1 MCGLAGFTSTGGN
14 SRTVVASMLESL
26 VHRGPDSS
34 GTHFGSTITL
44 GHRRLVI
51 IDPYGGDQPCV
62 DSLTGDALIFNG
74 EIYAYQKHADQLR
87 SAGIKLKDK
96 SDTEVLF
103 RTLQC
108 YGVKK
113 TLDKVDGMFAF
124 AYFDGKHR
132 TLSLVRD
139 RFGEKPLFYGVR
151 DGQLVF
157 ASEIKALRKHPAFR
171 NVGLDPNAV
180 HRFLTFE
187 YLPGDE
193 SGYEHIRKLKPGTIV
208 TFKDGELDEQIYWR
222 PKIGGAPRGLTEDNA
237 LDELDQLL
245 NESVRQRLIA
255 DVPVGLFLSGGV
267 DSGLLT
273 AMAQRHAQNITA
285 YTVKMPDQSY
295 DETPHAKRIAQ
306 HCGVEHKIV
315 ELTDSDVS
323 EAFGSVADMLD
334 EPLADYSLLP
344 TYMVCRAARK
354 GMTVALSG
362 DGGDELFGGYAS
374 FKAQRLAPLMQ
385 YIPKSIGAG
394 LRGILSL
401 LPNSEGYM
409 NNIFVAQHVSQ
420 GFGRPVDRQNF
431 YWMAPF
437 TDAEKYSLWHDDF
450 RPLGEKAEVFKSI
463 NDTNE
468 PTGSIE
474 RLLSQFTRNY
484 LPEDILAKVD
494 RASMMNSLEVRAPFL
509 SREFAEFALSLPAN
523 WKVHGGTTKFLL
535 KKLAARYLPA
545 DLVYQPKH
553 GFGLPL
559 SELLR
564 GPLRERVTDVLLD
577 RTNPVAGWFKKPVI
591 ESILS
596 SHMSARQDHRKK
608 IWTLFVLFSIA
619 AREW

>member
-1 MCGLAGFTSTGGN
+1 MCGLAGFTGGN

-362 DGGDELFGGYAS
+362 DGGDELFGGYQS
-374 FKAQRLAPLMQ
+374 FSQIPAYVGTLGWIPGSKA
-385 YIPKSIGAG
+385 IGAALRVLSAPVIGRLTSPKYASLLEYAGGYGSAYLLRRGLYLPWELPQVMDPDMALDG
-394 LRGILSL
+394 LRALNL
-401 LPNSEGYM
+401 
-409 NNIFVAQHVSQ
+409 
-420 GFGRPVDRQNF
+420 VDRLEAGVTGIGAPADKVSALEMGWYMQNQLL
-431 YWMAPF
+431 M
-437 TDAEKYSLWHDDF
+437 
-450 RPLGEKAEVFKSI
+450 
-463 NDTNE
+463 
-468 PTGSIE
+468 PTG
-474 RLLSQFTRNY
+474 
-484 LPEDILAKVD
+484 
-494 RASMMNSLEVRAPFL
+494 RAWRI
-509 SREFAEFALSLPAN
+509 R
-523 WKVHGGTTKFLL
+523 WKSGPRWLM
-535 KKLAARYLPA
+535 PPC
-545 DLVYQPKH
+545 LVP
-553 GFGLPL
+553 
-559 SELLR
+559 SA
-564 GPLRERVTDVLLD
+564 V
-577 RTNPVAGWFKKPVI
+577 
-591 ESILS
+591 
-596 SHMSARQDHRKK
+596 SARLSGRWRKPR
-608 IWTLFVLFSIA
+608 INLYRTLF
-619 AREW
+619 